1 MSSEYKKGVFVG
13 IILGIVVYFLVVFA
27 LPILGKLTWLFT

>member
-1 MSSEYKKGVFVG
+1 MSSEYKIGIFVG

-27 LPILGKLTWLFT
+27 LPVLGKLPWLFT